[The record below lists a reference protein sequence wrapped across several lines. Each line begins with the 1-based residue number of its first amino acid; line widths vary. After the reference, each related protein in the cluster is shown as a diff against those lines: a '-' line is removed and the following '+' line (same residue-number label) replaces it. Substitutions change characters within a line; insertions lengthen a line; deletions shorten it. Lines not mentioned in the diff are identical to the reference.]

1 MLPGIMIIFALVLI
15 KNAWMGDD
23 AFITLRTVDNFV
35 NGYGLR
41 WNVVERVQSYTH
53 PLWMFLIT
61 PFYFVTREPYFTT
74 LAISF
79 VVSLVTMYLLLYK
92 VARDKNTAFLL
103 GLTMICS
110 KAFVD
115 YAVSGLENP
124 LTYLLI
130 VVFGIVYFQDKRTH
144 KWLLTLSFIAS
155 LSMLN
160 RLDTLLLYL
169 PALLYALF
177 QTKHRGKGILYML
190 VGALPIITWE
200 IFSLLYYGFLFPNT
214 AYAKLSTGV
223 STGAYIYQG
232 FFYFIDA
239 IKTQPIMIATIV
251 ATIYLILRTQGR
263 EKIRNLMLMAGMILY
278 LLYILKVGGDFMSG
292 RFFTL
297 PFMLAVVLLA
307 HTYTFKKTHAQI
319 VYGCVAVLLVYTLIS
334 PYSVTKNRIDCEDID
349 RFHEENP
356 FWENYGVLDERAF
369 YFCQNGFLRIF
380 QGVDVPADAMRN
392 IALEDTMFVKVEGAV
407 GMKGYYA
414 GPEFYVVDYHALS
427 NPLLSRLEIV
437 EKRSQSGMVHGWRI
451 GHFYRPLPF
460 GYIETLHSGV
470 NIIQNEQI
478 AEYYDIITLVT
489 QGDIFSPE
497 RWKKIFNFHLGSY
510 DALGKFE
517 GGVSLTDIDEIS
529 QRNAFQTA
537 FTTQIQRWYYTDTVI
552 VDLKGIQHEKIV
564 YVSLNSYD
572 TYEISYIRDGE
583 ELAIMQVANLPNP
596 YNIDGLTSYQF
607 DVPKDVY
614 EGGFD
619 KLRITHIDGPS
630 GYYVGRVCLRD
641 CEVERI
647 K

>member
-437 EKRSQSGMVHGWRI
+437 EKRSQSGHQAI
-451 GHFYRPLPF
+451 GKCFQRCGCSRYVP
-460 GYIETLHSGV
+460 
-470 NIIQNEQI
+470 
-478 AEYYDIITLVT
+478 
-489 QGDIFSPE
+489 
-497 RWKKIFNFHLGSY
+497 
-510 DALGKFE
+510 
-517 GGVSLTDIDEIS
+517 GG
-529 QRNAFQTA
+529 
-537 FTTQIQRWYYTDTVI
+537 
-552 VDLKGIQHEKIV
+552 
-564 YVSLNSYD
+564 
-572 TYEISYIRDGE
+572 
-583 ELAIMQVANLPNP
+583 
-596 YNIDGLTSYQF
+596 
-607 DVPKDVY
+607 
-614 EGGFD
+614 
-619 KLRITHIDGPS
+619 
-630 GYYVGRVCLRD
+630 
-641 CEVERI
+641 
-647 K
+647 